1 MSDQDELDDDVEW
14 FGKNH
19 AKKIDRILKRALQ
32 RARDRGLKAAEAGGG
47 PNVFKD
53 TMAAARASYTRT
65 MKKAVV
71 KQAGVTQKSV
81 RVETPRGR
89 NFHLRVDTLKPNS
102 DGKSA
107 AGKAAASNQYIER
120 ENAVEIGEVDIWATV
135 DRQKELEAAAA
146 ARLAQTDTSK
156 AEDGFEREVGRGQG
170 AGFQTY
176 IERDEAVERAARGN
190 PINKDRLAFSFGTI
204 GDTPEDR
211 ASFWEK
217 IETHLPGNRV
227 RQFKMIL
234 ELPHE
239 ATPQTRLNIMLDFTR
254 QMFKERDI
262 PFWCALH
269 SPIEGVNDPRNYH
282 AHIVYIGRPA
292 KIIDHHEK
300 VMIDRH
306 GRTRHE
312 GQAIREWDFACPVS
326 YKKAGHNRITYP
338 YRQGNDPT
346 LRVEHRKMTPIH
358 ARFAKIVNQH
368 MRLAGLPV
376 RYDPTNA
383 SLQKQGQSE
392 FRDLQRNAVE
402 LIKGKRSVDKEVY
415 GFRDIF
421 ENEILRAKRDEN
433 FLRARIEGAEVR
445 MKELRRDTN
454 PHETGSYFFAMGV
467 WKHAKAQV
475 SYVQR
480 KILAER
486 LKADRER
493 LAAQDGREVE
503 LALYTALHVLR
514 QSTKDKEERQQI
526 DDMLAPLKQELD
538 PALIASRD
546 RERAIRKM
554 GLGYQ
559 KWFRETGKL
568 AYDPTV
574 DLAMRS
580 VAKRYG
586 FTIPDQLKITPPPSV
601 TMHDDRI
608 PSTGYVRPGALPYEI
623 RDERISEFTG
633 KVSVPADEK
642 NARALNDI
650 INSQEEKIA
659 TDRARILAE
668 LDRQRRQSRRKAL
681 LSKKNRGGIER

>member
-1 MSDQDELDDDVEW
+1 MSEPNEIDDDVEW

-32 RARDRGLKAAEAGGG
+32 RARDRGLKAVEAGGG

-53 TMAAARASYTRT
+53 TMAAARTSYTRT

-71 KQAGVTQKSV
+71 KQAGITQKSV
-81 RVETPRGR
+81 RVETPAGR
-89 NFHLRVDTLKPNS
+89 NFHLRVDTLKPNP

-120 ENAVEIGEVDIWATV
+120 ENAVEMGEVDIWATV
-135 DRQKELEAAAA
+135 DRQKALEDAAAA
-146 ARLAQTDTSK
+146 KT
-156 AEDGFEREVGRGQG
+156 AEKEDDGFGREIGQS
-170 AGFQTY
+170 AGFQGY
-176 IERDEAVERAARGN
+176 IERDEAVERAARGD

-292 KIIDHHEK
+292 KIIDHYEN
-300 VMIDRH
+300 VTIDRH

-312 GQAIREWDFACPVS
+312 GRQIREWDFACPVS
-326 YKKAGHNRITYP
+326 YKKAGNNRITYP

-376 RYDPTNA
+376 RYDPKNA
-383 SLQKQGQSE
+383 SLKAQGQKE

-402 LIKGKRSVDKEVY
+402 LIKGKRSIDKEVY

-445 MKELRRDTN
+445 MKELSRDMN

-467 WKHAKAQV
+467 WKHGKAQV

-493 LAAQDGREVE
+493 LAAQEGREVE

-514 QSTKDKEERQQI
+514 QTTKDKEERQQI

-574 DLAMRS
+574 DLTMRS

-586 FTIPDQLKITPPPSV
+586 FTIPDRLKITPPPSV

-608 PSTGYVRPGALPYEI
+608 PATGFVRPGALPYEI
-623 RDERISEFTG
+623 RDQRISEFTG

-642 NARALNDI
+642 NARALNTL
-650 INSQEEKIA
+650 INAQEEALISEG
-659 TDRARILAE
+659 ARIKAE
-668 LDRQRRQSRRKAL
+668 LERQRRQSLRRKAL
-681 LSKKNRGGIER
+681 LSKKNKGRGR

>member
-1 MSDQDELDDDVEW
+1 MSDRDEIDDDVEW

-32 RARDRGLKAAEAGGG
+32 RARDRGLKAAQAGGG

-53 TMAAARASYTRT
+53 TLAAARSSYQRT

-71 KQAGVTQKSV
+71 KQAGITQKSV
-81 RVETPRGR
+81 RVEMPNGR
-89 NFHLRVDTLKPNS
+89 NFHLRVDTLKANAS
-102 DGKSA
+102 GTSS

-135 DRQKELEAAAA
+135 DRQKALEAETAAKEA
-146 ARLAQTDTSK
+146 AKGD
-156 AEDGFEREVGRGQG
+156 EGFEREVGQGRG
-170 AGFQTY
+170 AGFQSY

-190 PINKDRLAFSFGTI
+190 PINKDLLAFSFGTI

-227 RQFKMIL
+227 RQYKMIL

-292 KIIDHHEK
+292 KIIDHHET
-300 VMIDRH
+300 VMIDRY

-326 YKKAGHNRITYP
+326 YKKAGHNRLTYP
-338 YRQGNDPT
+338 YRQRNDPT

-402 LIKGKRSVDKEVY
+402 LIKGKRSIDKEVN

-433 FLRARIEGAEVR
+433 FLRARIEGAEIR
-445 MKELRRDTN
+445 LKELSRDTN
-454 PHETGSYFFAMGV
+454 PKEAGSYHFAFGI
-467 WKHAKAQV
+467 WKHSKAQV
-475 SYVQR
+475 SHVRR
-480 KILAER
+480 KILSAR
-486 LKADRER
+486 LTADRER
-493 LAAQDGREVE
+493 LAAQEGREVE
-503 LALYTALHVLR
+503 LALYGALSVLR
-514 QSTKDKEERQQI
+514 QSTKDKTERQEI
-526 DDMLAPLKQELD
+526 DDMLAPLKQDLD
-538 PALIASRD
+538 KSLFASYQRD
-546 RERAIRKM
+546 RAIMKM

-559 KWFRETGKL
+559 KWFRETGRL
-568 AYDPTV
+568 AYDPTI
-574 DLAMRS
+574 DFAMRS

-586 FTIPDQLKITPPPSV
+586 FAIPDRLKMTPPPSV

-608 PSTGYVRPGALPYEI
+608 PSAGSVKPGALPYEI
-623 RDERISEFTG
+623 RDERITEFAG
-633 KVSVPADEK
+633 RVSLPSDPK
-642 NARALNDI
+642 NERALNNMM
-650 INSQEEKIA
+650 NSQEEAIA
-659 TDRARILAE
+659 TERARILAE
-668 LDRQRRQSRRKAL
+668 MERQRRQSRRKAV
-681 LSKKNRGGIER
+681 LSKKTGGRGR

>member
-1 MSDQDELDDDVEW
+1 MSDRDEIDDDTEW

-19 AKKIDRILKRALQ
+19 AKKVDRILKRALQ
-32 RARDRGLKAAEAGGG
+32 RARERGLKAAQAGGG

-53 TMAAARASYTRT
+53 TLAAARLSYTRT

-71 KQAGVTQKSV
+71 KQAGITQKSV
-81 RVETPRGR
+81 RVEMPNGR
-89 NFHLRVDTLKPNS
+89 NFHLRVDTLKANAN
-102 DGKSA
+102 GKSS

-135 DRQKELEAAAA
+135 DRQKALEAETAAKAAA
-146 ARLAQTDTSK
+146 KETAK
-156 AEDGFEREVGRGQG
+156 GEEGFEREVGQGRG
-170 AGFQTY
+170 AGFQSY

-190 PINKDRLAFSFGTI
+190 PINKDLLAFSFGTI
-204 GDTPEDR
+204 GETPEDR

-227 RQFKMIL
+227 RQYKMIL

-300 VMIDRH
+300 VMIDRK
-306 GRTRHE
+306 GNEIRD
-312 GQAIREWDFACPVS
+312 GQPIREWDFACPVVD
-326 YKKAGHNRITYP
+326 NRWGKRETTYP
-338 YRQGNDPT
+338 HRQSNDKT
-346 LRVEHRKMTPIH
+346 LRLEHRKMHPIH
-358 ARFAKIVNQH
+358 IRFARIVNQH

-402 LIKGKRSVDKEVY
+402 LIKGKRSIDKEVY

-445 MKELRRDTN
+445 LKELRRNMN
-454 PHETGSYFFAMGV
+454 PNETGSYFFAMGV

-480 KILAER
+480 KILAQR
-486 LKADRER
+486 LIADRER
-493 LAAQDGREVE
+493 LAAQEGREVE

-526 DDMLAPLKQELD
+526 DDMLAPLKQDLD

-546 RERAIRKM
+546 RERAIKKM

-568 AYDPTV
+568 TYDPTV

-586 FTIPDQLKITPPPSV
+586 FTIPERLQMTPPPSV

-608 PSTGYVRPGALPYEI
+608 PSTGYVKPGALPYEI

-633 KVSVPADEK
+633 KVSLPADEK
-642 NARALNDI
+642 NARALNNMM
-650 INSQEEKIA
+650 NSQEEAIA
-659 TDRARILAE
+659 TDRARLLAE

-681 LSKKNRGGIER
+681 LSKKNGGGIER

>member
-1 MSDQDELDDDVEW
+1 MSGHDEPDDDIEW

-19 AKKIDRILKRALQ
+19 ANKIDRILKRALQ

-47 PNVFKD
+47 PNVFRD

-65 MKKAVV
+65 IKKAVV

-81 RVETPRGR
+81 RVATPRGR
-89 NFHLRVDTLKPNS
+89 NFHLRVDTLKPNG

-120 ENAVEIGEVDIWATV
+120 ENAVEIGEIDIWATV

-146 ARLAQTDTSK
+146 AKLAKDATKS
-156 AEDGFEREVGRGQG
+156 EDGFEQEVGRGQG

-176 IERDEAVERAARGN
+176 IERNEAVERAARGN

-204 GDTPEDR
+204 GDTAEGR

-227 RQFKMIL
+227 HQFKMIL

-269 SPIEGVNDPRNYH
+269 SPIDGVNDPRNYH

-292 KIIDHHEK
+292 KIIDHYES
-300 VMIDRH
+300 VTIDRH

-312 GQAIREWDFACPVS
+312 GKAIREWDFACPVS
-326 YKKAGHNRITYP
+326 YKKAGNNRITYP
-338 YRQGNDPT
+338 YRQRNDPT
-346 LRVEHRKMTPIH
+346 LRVEHRRMTPIH

-376 RYDPTNA
+376 RYEPTNA
-383 SLQKQGQSE
+383 SLKAQGQEE

-433 FLRARIEGAEVR
+433 FLRARIEGAEIR
-445 MKELRRDTN
+445 LKELSRDTN
-454 PHETGSYFFAMGV
+454 PQEAGSYHFAFGI
-467 WKHAKAQV
+467 WKHSKAQV
-475 SYVQR
+475 SYVRR
-480 KILAER
+480 KILSAR

-493 LAAQDGREVE
+493 LAAQEGREVE
-503 LALYTALHVLR
+503 LALYGALSVLR
-514 QSTKDKEERQQI
+514 QSTKDKAERQEI
-526 DDMLAPLKQELD
+526 DDMLAPLKQDLD
-538 PALIASRD
+538 KALFASYQRD
-546 RERAIRKM
+546 RAIMEM

-559 KWFRETGKL
+559 KWFRETGRL
-568 AYDPTV
+568 AYDPTI
-574 DLAMRS
+574 DFAMRS

-586 FTIPDQLKITPPPSV
+586 FAIPDRLKMTPPPSV

-608 PSTGYVRPGALPYEI
+608 PSAGSEKPGALPYEI
-623 RDERISEFTG
+623 RDERISEFAG
-633 KVSVPADEK
+633 RVSLPSDPK
-642 NARALNDI
+642 NERALN
-650 INSQEEKIA
+650 NMMNFQEEAIA
-659 TDRARILAE
+659 TERARMVE
-668 LDRQRRQSRRKAL
+668 ENERNRQRARRKAL
-681 LSKKNRGGIER
+681 LSSKNRDGYGR